1 MPERMN
7 QNLRSLS
14 NLYRKPKLLTHSM
27 KRPWVNK
34 SIDAGFHAY
43 AYAQGYLH
51 RAFSFLKMFLCLSLS
66 LSLSLSMAQDTETY
80 INKYKDI
87 AVAEM
92 IRTGI
97 PASIKLAQGLLESN
111 CGCSELAKKS
121 NNHFGIKCGGDWTGK
136 SFHKEDDDYKDGELM
151 KSCFRE
157 FKTPEESFI
166 AHSDFLTDPKKSTRY
181 GFLFQLKSTD
191 YEAWAR
197 GLSKSGYATDPR
209 YADKLIKL
217 IEDNRLYDFDLNTD
231 AVASNKPSASLG
243 STLIRSNNNTDY
255 AVALEGDNI
264 TSIAQRYNVKLKQI
278 AEFNDYAYAANDIL
292 PKGTKVYLENKQTKF
307 HGKQKYYVIKTGED
321 LIYVSQLFGMKLSAL
336 QKRNG
341 VEGSQV
347 PAPGQ
352 KIMLKGKPKVPIR
365 TKDPYEVPDVTP
377 PPPANTTVSSNNS
390 VAINS
395 TTSSTSKTQ
404 PVNNTI
410 KTSPANN
417 KVVSTDSTKVVA
429 KDSTKVVTNPKTPV
443 SDQHVVGTGET
454 LFSIAKNYGLSVD
467 DLKKINNL
475 SVDTIFIG
483 QKLIIK

>member
-34 SIDAGFHAY
+34 SIDAGFRSY

-66 LSLSLSMAQDTETY
+66 LGLTLSLAQDTEAY

-92 IRTGI
+92 LRTGI

-157 FKTPEESFI
+157 FKSPEESFI
-166 AHSDFLTDPKKSTRY
+166 AHSDFLTDPKKSARY

-191 YEAWAR
+191 FEGWAR

-209 YADKLIKL
+209 YADKLIKI
-217 IEDNRLYDFDLNTD
+217 IEDNRLYDFDLGSD
-231 AVASNKPSASLG
+231 AVASNKPAASLG
-243 STLIRSNNNTDY
+243 STMIRSNNKTDY

-278 AEFNDYAYAANDIL
+278 AEYNDYAYAANDIL
-292 PKGTKVYLENKQTKF
+292 PKGTKVYLESKQTKF

-341 VEGSQV
+341 VEGSKV
-347 PAPGQ
+347 PVPGQ
-352 KIMLKGKPKVPIR
+352 KIMLKGKSKVPIR
-365 TKDPYEVPDVTP
+365 TKDPYEVPEVTP
-377 PPPANTTVSSNNS
+377 PPPANATVAVNNTIA
-390 VAINS
+390 VNN
-395 TTSSTSKTQ
+395 TTSNTAKTT
-404 PVNNTI
+404 PVNNTS
-410 KTSPANN
+410 KSPPVNN
-417 KVVSTDSTKVVA
+417 KVVTADSIKTVA
-429 KDSTKVVTNPKTPV
+429 KDSTKVIVKTQAP
-443 SDQHVVGTGET
+443 SAEQHVVGTGET